1 MRLASPRVG
10 HLLRILGLAFGL
22 AVVIGGV
29 VGQGILRTPGIVAGA
44 VPDPNWIL
52 ALWAVGGI
60 VILIDACSLVELG
73 ASIPK
78 EGGPYALARRA
89 YGRVA
94 GTVMGWADWLNTVL
108 VLSFVSVVFGEY
120 CHRLGVGRDWPLGAL
135 SLALIAACSAINWTG
150 TRISGSSQTLLSAF
164 KGAALIALVVALF
177 AMGEPGPQQPTAA
190 VQTISPTLAASAVLL
205 AMSAI
210 LNTYGGWTGTVY
222 FGEELIDAE
231 RNIARGTFGGVL
243 FIMALYIAVNAA
255 LLHVLTPAEM
265 AASELPVAD
274 AAQKVFGGVGG
285 QVITLVSLVSL
296 AAIANLYVMF
306 SSRIGF
312 AMARDGVLPKL
323 LARTSIS
330 GTPRL
335 AMIAGS
341 LIAGAAAVSGTYLE
355 LVAVVVP
362 LTAAI
367 MASLDLA
374 AIVMRRKEPDLP
386 RPFKMPLFPLPSLL
400 GILLNLALLTAMT
413 IDDPWHSLIG
423 IVAAAAL
430 GAVYAIFGRNQAEDG
445 MRQDH
450 IAVPDARSANPGE
463 AG

>member
-1 MRLASPRVG
+1 MRAARPSAG

-22 AVVIGGV
+22 AVVVGGV

-44 VPDPNWIL
+44 IPDPRWIL

-94 GTVMGWADWLNTVL
+94 GTVMGWADWINTVL

-120 CHRLGVGRDWPLGAL
+120 CHRLGIASDWPVGAL

-177 AMGEPGPQQPTAA
+177 AMGGDGVQQPSAA
-190 VQTISPTLAASAVLL
+190 AAQSLSPTLAASAVLL

-210 LNTYGGWTGTVY
+210 LNTYNGWTGTVY
-222 FGEELIDAE
+222 FGEELVDAE
-231 RNIARGTFGGVL
+231 RNIARATFGGVL
-243 FIMALYIAVNAA
+243 LVMALYIAVNAA

-265 AASELPVAD
+265 AASELPAAD
-274 AAQKVFGGVGG
+274 AAQKVFGGSGG
-285 QVITLVSLVSL
+285 TLITLVSLVSL

-323 LARTSIS
+323 MSRTSAS

-341 LIAGAAAVSGTYLE
+341 LIAGAAAASGTYLE

-362 LTAAI
+362 LTAGI
-367 MASLDLA
+367 IASLDLA

-400 GILLNLALLTAMT
+400 GMALNLTLLTAMA
-413 IDDPWHSLIG
+413 IDDPWHSLAG
-423 IVAAAAL
+423 IVAAVVL
-430 GAVYAIFGRNQAEDG
+430 GATYAVIGRRDAEEAPMLDP
-445 MRQDH
+445 
-450 IAVPDARSANPGE
+450 VPDTPA
-463 AG
+463 

>member
-1 MRLASPRVG
+1 MRVTRPGTG

-22 AVVIGGV
+22 AVVVGGV
-29 VGQGILRTPGIVAGA
+29 IGQGILRTPGIVAGA
-44 VPDPNWIL
+44 VPDPTWIL
-52 ALWAVGGI
+52 ALWVAGGI
-60 VILIDACSLVELG
+60 IILIDACSLVELG

-94 GTVMGWADWLNTVL
+94 GTVMGWADWINTVL

-120 CHRLGVGRDWPLGAL
+120 CHRLGLARDWPVGVI
-135 SLALIAACSAINWTG
+135 SLALIAACSGINWTG

-164 KGAALIALVVALF
+164 KGAALIALVLALF
-177 AMGEPGPQQPTAA
+177 AMGGEGAQPTTAA
-190 VQTISPTLAASAVLL
+190 PELGISPTLAASAVLL

-222 FGEELIDAE
+222 FGEELVDAE

-243 FIMALYIAVNAA
+243 FVMALYVAVNAA

-265 AASELPVAD
+265 AASELPAAD
-274 AAQKVFGGVGG
+274 AAQKVFGGNGG
-285 QVITLVSLVSL
+285 NLITVVSLISL

-312 AMARDGVLPKL
+312 AMARDRVLPKL

-341 LIAGAAAVSGTYLE
+341 AVAGAAAVSGTYLE

-362 LTAAI
+362 LTAGI
-367 MASLDLA
+367 MASLNLA

-386 RPFKMPLFPLPSLL
+386 RPFKMPLFPLPSVL
-400 GILLNLALLTAMT
+400 GMCLNLTLLTAMV
-413 IDDPWHSLIG
+413 IDDPWHSSIG
-423 IVAAAAL
+423 IVAALVL
-430 GAVYAIFGRNQAEDG
+430 GATYAVMGRGAAAAATPQSPSSEPERPA
-445 MRQDH
+445 
-450 IAVPDARSANPGE
+450 PLPG
-463 AG
+463 